1 MSDRPNWFRCKLC
14 GLTFDL
20 KSVAQ
25 VHIKHNH
32 PPETYDEID
41 ASIEPL
47 EDLDD

>member
-1 MSDRPNWFRCKLC
+1 MNDDEPWYRCKLC

-32 PPETYDEID
+32 PPEDYDAVM
-41 ASIEPL
+41 ASIEEIEEL
-47 EDLDD
+47 ED

>member
-1 MSDRPNWFRCKLC
+1 MSIDETWFRCTLC

-32 PPETYDEID
+32 EPETYDEI
-41 ASIEPL
+41 AACIEEL
-47 EDLDD
+47 EDLED